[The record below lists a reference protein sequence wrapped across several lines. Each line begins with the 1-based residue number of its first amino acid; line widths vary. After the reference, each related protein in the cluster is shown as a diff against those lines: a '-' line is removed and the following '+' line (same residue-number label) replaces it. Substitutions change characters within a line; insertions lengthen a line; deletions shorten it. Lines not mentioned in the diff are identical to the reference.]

1 LDAVIGL
8 PDRLLP
14 GTGIPTVILI
24 FRKDRKNS
32 NVVFIDASDL
42 AKPVKGRN
50 LITSEIIGKI
60 SKCYFERMSVDSFSH
75 VAYLDEI
82 RQNDYNLNI
91 SRYVKKHE
99 EFAPVD
105 LKSLRQQREV
115 LLSTLHELENEMKYF
130 IDN

>member
-1 LDAVIGL
+1 MDGKEGPKLYF
-8 PDRLLP
+8 
-14 GTGIPTVILI
+14 TTVLKEGK
-24 FRKDRKNS
+24 RS
-32 NVVFIDASDL
+32 IDASDL

-105 LKSLRQQREV
+105 LKSLRQQREE